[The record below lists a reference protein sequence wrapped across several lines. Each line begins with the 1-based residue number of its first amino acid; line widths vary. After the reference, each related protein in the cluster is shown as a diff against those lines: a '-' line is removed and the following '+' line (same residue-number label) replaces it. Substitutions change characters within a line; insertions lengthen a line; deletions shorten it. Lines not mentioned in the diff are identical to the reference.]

1 MYTPHELTSGA
12 YTLLPP
18 IEFLGK
24 GVGHASE
31 AILLNMTLPEYFK
44 HIVSYKSAE
53 IVNYHTFIS
62 YTLNESD
69 IKKLASKLNT
79 VYRKLS

>member
-1 MYTPHELTSGA
+1 MYTPHELTSGT

-31 AILLNMTLPEYFK
+31 ALLLNMTLPDYFK
-44 HIVSYKSAE
+44 YIMSYKSAT
-53 IVNYHTFIS
+53 IVNYNTFIS
-62 YTLNESD
+62 YTLNETD

-79 VYRKLS
+79 LYRKLS